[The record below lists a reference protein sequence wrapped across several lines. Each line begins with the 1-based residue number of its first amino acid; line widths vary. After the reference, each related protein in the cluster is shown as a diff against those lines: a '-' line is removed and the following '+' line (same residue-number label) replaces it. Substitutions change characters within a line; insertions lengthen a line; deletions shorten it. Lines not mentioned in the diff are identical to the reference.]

1 MAKELKG
8 YDGAVN
14 GVKIVH
20 GVAFVTQTIPDLH
33 GRRVSIPALPSLS
46 QDAPSRSDID
56 IKSVVERAIE
66 VIGDPADAMR
76 WLGTPLRALDF
87 ATPISR
93 LHNPAGHEQI
103 LAILTQLE
111 HGVL

>member
-1 MAKELKG
+1 MAEELKG

-20 GVAFVTQTIPDLH
+20 GVAFETQTMSPLNVP
-33 GRRVSIPALPSLS
+33 RVSSPLLPPVS
-46 QDAPSRSDID
+46 QAAPSRPDADIE
-56 IKSVVERAIE
+56 SVVERAIE
-66 VIGDPADAMR
+66 VIGEPADAMR
-76 WLGTPLRALDF
+76 WLGTPLRALDY
-87 ATPISR
+87 ATPISQ
-93 LHNPAGHEQI
+93 LHNSAGQEQI